1 MTRNIDKVIKR
12 IIQEEVFSNLHPV
25 EPRKKNYQ
33 KPIPNPNILPDCYDV
48 MMKSKDNMV
57 SFSTDTLNLSD
68 QKRVDDVSIVFNP
81 NAHSDEM
88 GITVMKDGDPF
99 CFVKK

>member
-1 MTRNIDKVIKR
+1 MVRNIDKLIKR
-12 IIQEEVFSNLHPV
+12 VIQEEVLSNLHPV
-25 EPRKKNYQ
+25 EPRKRNYQ
-33 KPIPNPNILPDCYDV
+33 KPIPNPNILPDCYEV

-57 SFSTDTLNLSD
+57 SYDMNTLDLGD

-81 NAHSDEM
+81 NAHSDEL

-99 CFVKK
+99 CFVRK